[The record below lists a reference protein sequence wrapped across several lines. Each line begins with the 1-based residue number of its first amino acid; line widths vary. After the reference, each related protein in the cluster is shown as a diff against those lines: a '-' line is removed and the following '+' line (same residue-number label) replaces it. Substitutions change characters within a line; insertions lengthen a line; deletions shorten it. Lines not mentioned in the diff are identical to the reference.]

1 LSPAFHRTYKENHNK
16 DRCFHLL
23 LVLGNATTKWLE
35 GNEKKA
41 LTMISNL
48 TLTELHLPHA
58 TDHLNF
64 LLVPKLGQKLALNF
78 IFQI

>member
-1 LSPAFHRTYKENHNK
+1 MKK
-16 DRCFHLL
+16 KHLL
-23 LVLGNATTKWLE
+23 Y
-35 GNEKKA
+35 
-41 LTMISNL
+41 MISNL

-64 LLVPKLGQKLALNF
+64 LLVLKLGQKLALNF